1 MTGNGGIAQVI
12 ECLPSKHKDLNSNT
26 STAKKKKSMT
36 VEGGRM
42 GGERRKD
49 ELVPVEMNREEGNWR
64 QTRMKNF

>member
-1 MTGNGGIAQVI
+1 
-12 ECLPSKHKDLNSNT
+12 
-26 STAKKKKSMT
+26 MT

-49 ELVPVEMNREEGNWR
+49 VLVPVEMNREEGNWR